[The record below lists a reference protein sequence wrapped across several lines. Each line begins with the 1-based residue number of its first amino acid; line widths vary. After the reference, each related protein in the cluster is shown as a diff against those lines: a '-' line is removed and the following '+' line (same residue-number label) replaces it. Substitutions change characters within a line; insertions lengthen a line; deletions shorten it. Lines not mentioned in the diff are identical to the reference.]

1 MGLLLRGERRRKS
14 EALPSAPRGIRSICP
29 TSEAAEPRG
38 AREALC
44 HGRLPRGSGRQGVA
58 LLRYSEDRCRRT
70 WHSTSMRVQA
80 ARLRLWSRDC
90 EAVELLSTQ
99 IVRKQA
105 KAIFHFQQRS
115 TLHATSSSTLSNS
128 TNRWLTWQRRSFSEN
143 RRYLRLRIHRY
154 VKTCYFIGDL
164 RWWPVEIECITAG
177 KSVRLQQE
185 LCGHRRTLLSQ
196 RRFRSLR

>member
-1 MGLLLRGERRRKS
+1 MAGCHAAPEGKGSLCCDTARIDAVGTGIRPQCVCRQRGCACGVATAWQSSFSQLRLSENRRK
-14 EALPSAPRGIRSICP
+14 
-29 TSEAAEPRG
+29 
-38 AREALC
+38 
-44 HGRLPRGSGRQGVA
+44 QF
-58 LLRYSEDRCRRT
+58 
-70 WHSTSMRVQA
+70 
-80 ARLRLWSRDC
+80 
-90 EAVELLSTQ
+90 
-99 IVRKQA
+99 
-105 KAIFHFQQRS
+105 FHFQQRS

-128 TNRWLTWQRRSFSEN
+128 TNRWLTWQRRSFSED

-185 LCGHRRTLLSQ
+185 LCGHRRTLLSR